1 MCMCAMCMCLS
12 ACMCMLVCIHLC
24 LSVLNAWRDLDA
36 YRPYE
41 ACLSVLC
48 ACASLLVPAF
58 VCAFSCAYV
67 CAGFYIPPCIIL
79 DDVEFVVLY
88 LHF

>member
-1 MCMCAMCMCLS
+1 MLGQIWMCIAHM
-12 ACMCMLVCIHLC
+12 
-24 LSVLNAWRDLDA
+24 N
-36 YRPYE
+36 
-41 ACLSVLC
+41 ACLCVL
-48 ACASLLVPAF
+48 CASLLVPAF
-58 VCAFSCAYV
+58 VCIFSCVYV